1 METQAP
7 AQRGAGLAHRAAH
20 RFSSKQRGGGAADP
34 LEIDARPCE
43 EWPRRRVDFRWRDRP
58 GRDQTRRGEGKN
70 AAPRWLSHRGP
81 SDALPS
87 ASPSVNA
94 ARTVARWRRPYG
106 RRLNRAPC
114 PGPLG
119 KRVLQH
125 QIETSRRGYPRL
137 DLHWA
142 LFTMSSSL
150 ICRCRRLKCAQCSP
164 AVKI

>member
-1 METQAP
+1 VETQAP

-20 RFSSKQRGGGAADP
+20 RFNSKQRAGGAADP

-87 ASPSVNA
+87 ASPSMNA
-94 ARTVARWRRPYG
+94 ARTLARWRRPYG
-106 RRLNRAPC
+106 RRLNRAPF

-119 KRVLQH
+119 KRVPAPPDRNKQKRIPATGL
-125 QIETSRRGYPRL
+125 
-137 DLHWA
+137 A
-142 LFTMSSSL
+142 LGVVHHVQL
-150 ICRCRRLKCAQCSP
+150 PNLP
-164 AVKI
+164 VPPP